1 MKIAI
6 TGHVNIEKANGK
18 KLIDYRKYD
27 EEVFEKV
34 YEEIALMMEK
44 VFEDL
49 HIEKNDVVLISGMA
63 RGVDEIFALYA
74 MNNGLPL
81 FAAIPHKIY
90 WHKAR
95 KESAIRYDEILEYA
109 KKSAGF
115 QEISKNY
122 KNIGSSF
129 FARNQF
135 MVDMADIVISYMKY
149 NSPGTMDTIKRAKE
163 AGKYYGNVLDLITK

>member
-27 EEVFEKV
+27 EDIFNKV
-34 YEEIALMMEK
+34 YGEIDSMMNRI
-44 VFEDL
+44 FQDL
-49 HIEKNDVVLISGMA
+49 SVDKNEVVLISGMA

-74 MNNGLPL
+74 MNNGLAL

-109 KKSAGF
+109 KKSAGYE
-115 QEISKNY
+115 EISKRY

-129 FARNQF
+129 FARNQY
-135 MVDMADIVISYMKY
+135 MVDMVDIVISYMKY
-149 NSPGTMDTIKRAKE
+149 NSSGTMDTIKRAKE
-163 AGKYYGNVLDLITK
+163 AGKYYGNILDLITK